1 MSESDAPWSLS
12 HSSPSI
18 ILSVACMWETQQR
31 KRLSPHLFEGVWV
44 WEGSWRCPSLHLGK
58 EAASTQ
64 SQWCVHL
71 IHQAWGCV
79 HWNVGCYSVWLL
91 ICSWVGVF
99 KINEALTL
107 NQGAIIKNTHLAAVS
122 HDSALIN
129 SIWPLCFGWNDATL
143 PFPEQFLKIDSMNN
157 VANMVERFICVK
169 CCACD

>member
-1 MSESDAPWSLS
+1 MYVGNTAEKMP
-12 HSSPSI
+12 
-18 ILSVACMWETQQR
+18 
-31 KRLSPHLFEGVWV
+31 LSPLI
-44 WEGSWRCPSLHLGK
+44 WRCVCLGGK
-58 EAASTQ
+58 LEMPEPPPREGGSKHTVMVMH
-64 SQWCVHL
+64 SPYPPGMRHL

-91 ICSWVGVF
+91 ICSWVCVF
-99 KINEALTL
+99 KINEALAL

-143 PFPEQFLKIDSMNN
+143 PFPEQFLKINSMDN